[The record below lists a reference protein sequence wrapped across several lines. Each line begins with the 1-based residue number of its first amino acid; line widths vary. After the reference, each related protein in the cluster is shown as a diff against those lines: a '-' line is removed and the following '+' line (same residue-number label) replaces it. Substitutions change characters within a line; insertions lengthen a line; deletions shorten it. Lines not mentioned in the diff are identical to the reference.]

1 MLISVPSSI
10 FLEVGMPD
18 HTIVLVSPG
27 TSTLYSPVHAYC
39 DDLMTKSPIGSDSL
53 VLESYSVLLFGEGWY
68 SLAGGS
74 MSLGGLLQHP
84 FPVYCLCFLFA
95 IEYVI
100 SS

>member
-53 VLESYSVLLFGEGWY
+53 VLESYSVLLFGEVVQPCWRKNVTGW
-68 SLAGGS
+68 A
-74 MSLGGLLQHP
+74 
-84 FPVYCLCFLFA
+84 FA
-95 IEYVI
+95 TPI
-100 SS
+100 SSLLPLLLVCH